1 MKRFYFF
8 LFFILASLVFFSCA
22 KKEKIVAQIGDEKI
36 ILKKFDQKFKKA
48 VGIKF
53 DSPEQ
58 ELAMRK
64 NFLNRLI
71 EQKIL
76 VAGAYEQKMDTIAE
90 LNKVIEA
97 QKRDLLIKQLYEIE
111 VLNKAVPT
119 EKELKDYYKKL
130 SEEIHLRHILVK
142 DESEAKKVYER
153 LMKGEEF
160 EKLASEF
167 SQDTLTKDKGGD
179 LGFFIYD
186 RMFLEFREVVF
197 KLKERDISKPV
208 KTFYGWH
215 VIKVEEK
222 RKREQKPYEEIK
234 DFLKTNLQRTR
245 QQELGYGFI
254 EELKERLHFEVVSE
268 TKEKLLAPFGI
279 IESGDS
285 ITLPLTPWD
294 PTKVT
299 PEDKELI
306 LATYD
311 RGELKVSQFLEE
323 FNKIPF
329 PRRPRITDP
338 QTFDVWV
345 YQLFVPTLLHQEA
358 IKRGLDKSEEY
369 KEALEDLKEQKFAEN
384 MKYGVLFKEIDA
396 SDEEIKEYYEKNKE
410 MFVQDA
416 EVHVRE
422 IMVRTKAEA
431 EELLAQIK
439 AGADFS
445 KLAGQRTVR
454 EHVKARGGDLGYI
467 KRTRYPEIFDY
478 AMKMKKGK
486 VGGPVSIQD
495 FKYKKGWSI
504 IELLDKKGGRQK
516 GLDEVRVMVKNTI
529 KGEKKMKIFDE
540 FLSEMKKKLNVEIYE
555 DVLENALI
563 TKPE

>member
-36 ILKKFDQKFKKA
+36 TLKKFDQEFKKA

-58 ELAMRK
+58 ESAMRK

-71 EQKIL
+71 EQKLL

-90 LNKVIEA
+90 LNEIIED
-97 QKRDLLIKQLYEIE
+97 QKKDLLIKQLYEIE

-130 SEEIHLRHILVK
+130 GEEIHLRHILVK
-142 DESEAKKVYER
+142 DESEAKKVHER

-197 KLKERDISKPV
+197 KLKEGEISKPV

-215 VIKVEEK
+215 IIKVEEK

-234 DFLKTNLQRTR
+234 DFLKTNLQRAR

-311 RGELKVSQFLEE
+311 RGEFKVSQFLEE

-345 YQLFVPTLLHQEA
+345 YQLSLSTLLHQEA
-358 IKRGLDKSEEY
+358 IKRGLDKSEGYQE
-369 KEALEDLKEQKFAEN
+369 ELEDLREQKLAEN
-384 MKYGVLFKEIDA
+384 MQYGVLFKEIEA
-396 SDEEIKEYYEKNKE
+396 SDEEVNEYYEKNKE

-439 AGADFS
+439 SGADFS
-445 KLAGQRTVR
+445 KLAGERSIR
-454 EHVKARGGDLGYI
+454 EESKDRGGDLGYI

-478 AMKMKKGK
+478 AMKMKKGE

-516 GLDEVRVMVKNTI
+516 DLDEVRVMVKNTI
-529 KGEKKMKIFDE
+529 KGEKKMKVFDE

-555 DVLENALI
+555 DVLESALI
-563 TKPE
+563 TKPK